1 MKGPVRLISV
11 DQTTSRQPKPPYPQV
26 SAVGAQRAFST
37 AILISGIRC
46 VFAYILLP
54 FVAPLLNLAP
64 GVGPWLGIGIG
75 VVAIVANGFSIRR
88 FSRSQ
93 HRLRRPVIAINI
105 AVIAFMLVLMG
116 IDLNAAFTA

>member
-1 MKGPVRLISV
+1 M
-11 DQTTSRQPKPPYPQV
+11 DQTTSRQPKTDFSYPQV

-54 FVAPLLNLAP
+54 FVAPFLNLAP
-64 GVGPWLGIGIG
+64 GVGPWLGITIG

-93 HRLRRPVIAINI
+93 HRLRKPVIAINI